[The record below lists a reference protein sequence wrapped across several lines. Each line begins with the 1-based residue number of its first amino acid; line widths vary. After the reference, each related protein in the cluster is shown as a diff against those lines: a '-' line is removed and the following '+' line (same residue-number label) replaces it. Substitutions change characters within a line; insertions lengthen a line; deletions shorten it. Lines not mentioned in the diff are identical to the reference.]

1 MALIRSRSP
10 RQQPGGMALVDRAF
24 SRGSSGGPILSLA
37 GAGLAYFV
45 ASWDRCMKW
54 SSDLASIGTFV
65 EGAPAAHFCSKPAAH
80 RDRRDLGP
88 RPAIGHFV
96 ESREVGIENVPC
108 WRGCEGDPCCAVT
121 RVSIGHLVDIFLAA
135 RFLLWAGGRSPEK
148 STNTGD
154 SDRSGPR
161 PSQFPPRASRS
172 ELGSCPDGRFQP
184 RGGGVY
190 TVDHG
195 VRRLYARFRG
205 VCSAKWHSAP
215 PFLRRS
221 RWGGVYTV
229 DVRATGLN
237 SKKGGCARIFVF
249 AGHPPLHQKCLNQK
263 IRFD

>member
-1 MALIRSRSP
+1 M
-10 RQQPGGMALVDRAF
+10 
-24 SRGSSGGPILSLA
+24 
-37 GAGLAYFV
+37 
-45 ASWDRCMKW
+45 
-54 SSDLASIGTFV
+54 ASIGTFV
-65 EGAPAAHFCSKPAAH
+65 EGAPAAHFCFKPAAH

-184 RGGGVY
+184 RGGVCTPSI
-190 TVDHG
+190 TVCGGSTQDLG
-195 VRRLYARFRG
+195 GCVRQSGIPPPLFCADRGGG
-205 VCSAKWHSAP
+205 VCTPSMLEPQA
-215 PFLRRS
+215 
-221 RWGGVYTV
+221 
-229 DVRATGLN
+229 
-237 SKKGGCARIFVF
+237 
-249 AGHPPLHQKCLNQK
+249 
-263 IRFD
+263 